1 MVLSREDLDAI
12 ARMMDIRVGAL
23 KQDILESVDQR
34 LEAMEEKM
42 NQRFEAMDQ
51 KMNQKFEAMDQKM
64 DHRFEAMEE
73 KMNRRFEAMDQEIAQ
88 KMDVQKK
95 EIIAYIDKN
104 NLAIADV
111 LTEALEIQEKSEHQM
126 SGVYMITPLDAKKAN
141 K

>member
-42 NQRFEAMDQ
+42 D
-51 KMNQKFEAMDQKM
+51 
-64 DHRFEAMEE
+64 
-73 KMNRRFEAMDQEIAQ
+73 RRFEAMDQEIAQ

-126 SGVYMITPLDAKKAN
+126 SGVYMITPFDAKKAN